1 MLSILKGAWHDLSA
15 PGRAAIIIV
24 LILAVTGLLAMAMW
38 LGYRLD
44 WIPSLLEKAV
54 TWQPISL
61 L

>member
-15 PGRAAIIIV
+15 TGRAVVLAI
-24 LILAVTGLLAMAMW
+24 LILASAGLLAMAMW

-44 WIPSLLEKAV
+44 WIPNLLDKV
-54 TWQPISL
+54 LTRQPINL